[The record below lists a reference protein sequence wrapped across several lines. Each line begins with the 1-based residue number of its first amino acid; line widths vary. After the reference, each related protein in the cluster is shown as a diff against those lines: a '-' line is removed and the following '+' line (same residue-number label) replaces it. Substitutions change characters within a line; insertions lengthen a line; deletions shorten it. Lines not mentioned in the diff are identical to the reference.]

1 MDIRTGDLVAMET
14 LGDELVDPSVLSCR
28 RCLAIGES
36 TLGQLLRVTSVS
48 SFPTLICAVVPTD
61 SSLDA
66 ECDRGPPC
74 SLIKEFKLGENDSGV
89 ESLSNSSGSV
99 VKPSYWMES
108 HSNCV
113 RRWIKSISH
122 IELNATTILS
132 YKASVC
138 LCTPLMPAVNS
149 HLVTVWSTGYIPQ
162 LVAEGRVRRWQ
173 QSEARED
180 TYNIN

>member
-1 MDIRTGDLVAMET
+1 MSSLRALLRAVPTEDGGTLLGLWLTAGGERLLGVPLNMDIRTGDLVAMET

-48 SFPTLICAVVPTD
+48 SFPTLRCAVVPTD

-99 VKPSYWMES
+99 VKPSY
-108 HSNCV
+108 
-113 RRWIKSISH
+113 
-122 IELNATTILS
+122 
-132 YKASVC
+132 
-138 LCTPLMPAVNS
+138 
-149 HLVTVWSTGYIPQ
+149 
-162 LVAEGRVRRWQ
+162 
-173 QSEARED
+173 
-180 TYNIN
+180 